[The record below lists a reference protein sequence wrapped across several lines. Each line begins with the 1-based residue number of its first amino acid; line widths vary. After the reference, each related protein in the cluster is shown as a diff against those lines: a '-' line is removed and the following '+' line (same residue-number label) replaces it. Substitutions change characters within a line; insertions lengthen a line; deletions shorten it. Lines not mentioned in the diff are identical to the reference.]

1 MFRNKEKYHVYITN
15 NTLRGMILEV
25 GRHPNNE
32 SIIQMPGIRIG
43 NNFYFD
49 MLADS
54 GIHATYTPTM
64 CEKDYEYTDHLSTRI
79 AENYDFSKGKMT
91 VSQVHRHPDN
101 CLKFSA
107 GDYPAN
113 SKLAKRYGGVVNGLM
128 FVDPEFRVKFW
139 YIDEDGREIEAD
151 YEVNDKMVAEA
162 MPLVDIDRLRSAV
175 EKNEAKRNEAER
187 NSTKGKE
194 DIKEDSNVNIDFEKV
209 KEELMPYK
217 VLIPAEYRDESYEGT
232 LMGYYIPET
241 KTYNII
247 RSSANGIM
255 RDGMVRLGA
264 ACSADHALRKR
275 ENTDFSEV
283 YIIWYDDE
291 PVVFIG
297 SEKKVN
303 VDIEYYSEIKDI
315 FSRNKGIVAMDTIR
329 KKQAVIAGMG
339 SGGFKIGIELVR
351 AGIGSLIVADDD
363 IVSYHNVCRHECGI
377 HDVGRYKV
385 DCFKE
390 KAADINPNCV
400 VYTYRELIQHVDPEL
415 LKENI
420 WKDSV
425 IISCADNRHCGYICN
440 KISDT
445 YNIPMIDAGCGPRAS
460 TGEVFYYKPDSGMAC
475 YTCTYGEDKGI
486 DYSNQAVRRQFYA
499 TEKELEKVNFQPGMY
514 LDIELVA
521 IFTAKLAI
529 DLLMETDEG
538 YEMKILPYISQCT
551 ILLNYPIDK
560 DVNPY
565 MQIFGEEPS
574 IKPLIWKSVSAKK
587 NPKCDY
593 CGNT

>member
-1 MFRNKEKYHVYITN
+1 M
-15 NTLRGMILEV
+15 
-25 GRHPNNE
+25 
-32 SIIQMPGIRIG
+32 
-43 NNFYFD
+43 
-49 MLADS
+49 
-54 GIHATYTPTM
+54 
-64 CEKDYEYTDHLSTRI
+64 
-79 AENYDFSKGKMT
+79 
-91 VSQVHRHPDN
+91 
-101 CLKFSA
+101 
-107 GDYPAN
+107 
-113 SKLAKRYGGVVNGLM
+113 
-128 FVDPEFRVKFW
+128 
-139 YIDEDGREIEAD
+139 
-151 YEVNDKMVAEA
+151 
-162 MPLVDIDRLRSAV
+162 

>member
-1 MFRNKEKYHVYITN
+1 M
-15 NTLRGMILEV
+15 
-25 GRHPNNE
+25 
-32 SIIQMPGIRIG
+32 
-43 NNFYFD
+43 
-49 MLADS
+49 
-54 GIHATYTPTM
+54 
-64 CEKDYEYTDHLSTRI
+64 
-79 AENYDFSKGKMT
+79 
-91 VSQVHRHPDN
+91 
-101 CLKFSA
+101 
-107 GDYPAN
+107 
-113 SKLAKRYGGVVNGLM
+113 
-128 FVDPEFRVKFW
+128 
-139 YIDEDGREIEAD
+139 
-151 YEVNDKMVAEA
+151 
-162 MPLVDIDRLRSAV
+162 
-175 EKNEAKRNEAER
+175 
-187 NSTKGKE
+187 
-194 DIKEDSNVNIDFEKV
+194 
-209 KEELMPYK
+209 
-217 VLIPAEYRDESYEGT
+217 
-232 LMGYYIPET
+232 
-241 KTYNII
+241 
-247 RSSANGIM
+247 
-255 RDGMVRLGA
+255 
-264 ACSADHALRKR
+264 
-275 ENTDFSEV
+275 
-283 YIIWYDDE
+283 
-291 PVVFIG
+291 
-297 SEKKVN
+297 
-303 VDIEYYSEIKDI
+303 DIEYYSEIKDI